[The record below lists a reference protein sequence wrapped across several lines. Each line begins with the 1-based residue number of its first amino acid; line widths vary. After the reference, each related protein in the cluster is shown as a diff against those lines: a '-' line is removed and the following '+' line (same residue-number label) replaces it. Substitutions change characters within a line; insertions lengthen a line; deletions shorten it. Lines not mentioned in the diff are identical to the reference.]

1 MLLHDGRDL
10 QKKPNLRL
18 VNHSSSPC
26 LCIKLNNTISSVC
39 LLKDLVPVEVLG
51 DDFILHIIIS
61 QQKLFY
67 VCHAE
72 QLSSFY

>member
-18 VNHSSSPC
+18 VNHNNSPC
-26 LCIKLNNTISSVC
+26 LCIKLNNTISSIC
-39 LLKDLVPVEVLG
+39 LLKDLFPVAVLG
-51 DDFILHIIIS
+51 GDFILHIIIS

-67 VCHAE
+67 VHHSE